1 MPPLHDFLR
10 RTFLTILLLSGPLWA
25 DPPRTD
31 QPAVHPAK
39 VKVFMVGDST
49 MADYHLNPAGPMRG
63 WGQLMP
69 LYFHSNV
76 TIVNRAVS
84 GHTSHASL
92 AQRWPGVLAEM
103 QPGDYVII
111 QFGHNDMKEGKPGYA
126 APFGAYTENLERF
139 VRETRDKQGSP
150 LLATSVARRAFD
162 EENKA
167 RNTLG
172 DYPQAVREVG
182 ARLEVPVLE
191 MNLHSMELLTLLGP
205 ERSAKLF
212 CNPEA
217 GEYPD
222 YKPPRAEGPGL
233 ANPAVDN
240 THFNAMGASRMADIA
255 AQEIRLKAP
264 DLARWL
270 RD

>member
-1 MPPLHDFLR
+1 MRPLHNFLR
-10 RTFLTILLLSGPLWA
+10 RTFLAILLWGGPLRA
-25 DPPRTD
+25 DPPRTVQSAA
-31 QPAVHPAK
+31 QPAEIQ
-39 VKVFMVGDST
+39 VFMVGDST
-49 MADYHLNPAGPMRG
+49 MADYHLKPAGPMRG

-84 GHTSHASL
+84 GHTSKASL
-92 AQRWPGVLAEM
+92 AQRWPGVMAEI

-111 QFGHNDMKEGKPGYA
+111 QFGHNDMKEGRSGYA

-139 VRETRDKQGSP
+139 VREARDRQGIP
-150 LLATSVARRAFD
+150 VLATSVARRAFD
-162 EENKA
+162 EESKA

-172 DYPQAVREVG
+172 DYPMAVRELG
-182 ARLEVPVLE
+182 ERLQVPVLD
-191 MNLHSMELLTLLGP
+191 MNARSMELLTLLGP

-222 YKPPRAEGPGL
+222 YKPPRAEGPGM
-233 ANPAVDN
+233 ANPEVDN
-240 THFNAMGASRMADIA
+240 THFNAIGASRMSDIA
-255 AQEIRLKAP
+255 AQEIRVKVP